1 MGVGKRKG
9 DVEMENNS
17 QIQPYAN
24 AESFALA
31 QRMAMSLSESTLV
44 PQDFRGKLGMS
55 NCIIAIEM
63 AGRMGISPFMCMQNL
78 YIIQGRPSWSSQYLI
93 GSINTSGKFSPLR
106 WRFEKGEKKK
116 FSYQVESGWDN
127 QARRKTYKT
136 ETAEVQD
143 MSCVAWAKELATGEV
158 LEGPAVTMQ
167 MVMDE
172 GWYGKSGSKWKT
184 MPEVMFRYRSAAL
197 FCRMYCPEVAMGLH
211 TAEEVR
217 DTEEYAE
224 TKKVTPQT
232 KTDRAEMARKI
243 TEDLLGAGEEA
254 APTEEEAPVI
264 EAELKSETTGPEKAE
279 KAEKETPKKPDKAD
293 KTDKAEQ
300 QRAERVKKV
309 FNAYLLFLKNDTDA
323 AQREMTALTEKS
335 DTKNWSEQDV
345 AFLWG
350 NLGDLKSGKATLA
363 AEHPFTLD
371 ELLGKR
377 PPEPS
382 QDDIDAIFDM
392 PPMMAAGDT
401 IEI

>member
-158 LEGPAVTMQ
+158 LEGPTVTMQ

-243 TEDLLGAGEEA
+243 TEELLGAGEEA

-264 EAELKSETTGPEKAE
+264 EAELKSETTEPDPGPEKAE
-279 KAEKETPKKPDKAD
+279 PEKEAEPKK
-293 KTDKAEQ
+293 TEQ
-300 QRAERVKKV
+300 SRALKERIKRL
-309 FNAYLLFLKNDTDA
+309 FNEYLRFMDNNTEA
-323 AQREMTALTEKS
+323 AHKEMTSFAGKTESREWDEK
-335 DTKNWSEQDV
+335 DV
-345 AFLWG
+345 ESLETH
-350 NLGDLKSGKATLA
+350 LEELKTAKA
-363 AEHPFTLD
+363 AEFV
-371 ELLGKR
+371 E
-377 PPEPS
+377 PP

-392 PPMMAAGDT
+392 PPMMAAGYA

>member
-44 PQDFRGKLGMS
+44 PQDFRGKPGMS

-243 TEDLLGAGEEA
+243 TEELLGAGEEA

-264 EAELKSETTGPEKAE
+264 EAELKSETTEPDPGPEKAE
-279 KAEKETPKKPDKAD
+279 PEKEAEPKK
-293 KTDKAEQ
+293 TEQ
-300 QRAERVKKV
+300 SRALKERIKRL
-309 FNAYLLFLKNDTDA
+309 FNEYLRFMDNNTEA
-323 AQREMTALTEKS
+323 AHKEMTSFAGKTESREWDEK
-335 DTKNWSEQDV
+335 DV
-345 AFLWG
+345 ESLETH
-350 NLGDLKSGKATLA
+350 LEELKTAKV
-363 AEHPFTLD
+363 AEFV
-371 ELLGKR
+371 E
-377 PPEPS
+377 PP

-392 PPMMAAGDT
+392 PPMMAAGYA